1 MNAFLYE
8 ENLRCYTRVM
18 ETMNDLP
25 PTSIWQG
32 KTIRLRAIEPS
43 DWETY
48 FALDQ
53 DEEQARGLYFVPF
66 PPSQAGAKR
75 FAEEASAKK
84 PEGDNFRFVIENR
97 EKEVVGDITTHY
109 CNPRNGSFSWG
120 ITIKQEHRLKG
131 YASEALL
138 LVMRYYFQELRYQKV
153 TVTIYSFNEASVRLH
168 ERLGFQQEGRIRRTV
183 FTRGQFFDELIYGL
197 TKEEF
202 EAMHMVTNHI
212 EGENNASSE

>member
-1 MNAFLYE
+1 
-8 ENLRCYTRVM
+8 M

-25 PTSIWQG
+25 PISIWQG

-53 DEEQARGLYFVPF
+53 DTEQARALYFVPF
-66 PPSQAGAKR
+66 PQSQVGAKR
-75 FAEEASAKK
+75 FAEEASKK
-84 PEGDNFRFVIENR
+84 SNGDNFRFVIENR

-120 ITIKQEHRLKG
+120 ITIKREHRRKG

-183 FTRGQFFDELIYGL
+183 YTRGHYFDELIYGL
-197 TKEEF
+197 TREEYV
-202 EAMHMVTNHI
+202 AKHVKTTHI
-212 EGENNASSE
+212 ESESNGSTD